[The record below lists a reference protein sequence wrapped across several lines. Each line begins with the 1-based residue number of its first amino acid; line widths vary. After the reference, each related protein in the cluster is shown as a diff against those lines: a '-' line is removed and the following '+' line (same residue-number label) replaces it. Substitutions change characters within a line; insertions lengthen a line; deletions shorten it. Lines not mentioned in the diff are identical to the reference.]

1 MIKIKDIKNKKI
13 YENIIFKQ
21 LFSYLD
27 EGIFKPLFEIMNY
40 NPAKAQNDYNPI
52 TEALKSGSV
61 IYTDEGFKAKYKFTN
76 TQAKEFERW
85 GAKYNKWTKT
95 YQIPYNNIPNNV
107 LVALSE
113 NQIKQQAQ
121 ITAVQNFIKELDAN
135 LPYMIDTMLFDTQ
148 VETILDDAG
157 NTLKQ
162 NTKKLNVI
170 VPELNKSQ
178 KQAIARDYTNNMRFW
193 IKEWASEHLIPEMRQ
208 RVQEAV
214 LAGYRA
220 DYVQKMLEK
229 EFGIAKRKAKFLARN
244 ETAIMLAEYR
254 KTEYQKIGINHFIWS
269 TTMDGRERE
278 LHKELNGKVFRFD
291 NPPVIEQI
299 KVGDHYI
306 PKPGGRRGLPGEIY
320 NCRCHIIP
328 YIPNSP
334 I

>member
-40 NPAKAQNDYNPI
+40 NPQKAKNDSNPI
-52 TEALKSGSV
+52 TEALKSGSI
-61 IYTDEGFKAKYKFTN
+61 IYTDDGFKAKYKFTN
-76 TQAKEFERW
+76 AQSAELERW

-95 YQIPYNNIPNNV
+95 YQIAYNNIPNNV

-121 ITAVQNFIKELDAN
+121 IKAVQNFIKELNAN

-170 VPELNKSQ
+170 VPELDENQ
-178 KQAIARDYTNNMRFW
+178 KQAIARDYTYNMRFW
-193 IKEWASEHLIPEMRQ
+193 VKEWTSEHLIPEMRKKI
-208 RVQEAV
+208 QEAV

-229 EFGIAKRKAKFLARN
+229 EFGIWQRKAKFLARN

>member
-61 IYTDEGFKAKYKFTN
+61 IYTDEGFKAKYKFSN
-76 TQAKEFERW
+76 AQAKEFERW

-95 YQIPYNNIPNNV
+95 YQIPYSNIPNNV

-170 VPELNKSQ
+170 VPELDEAQ

-193 IKEWASEHLIPEMRQ
+193 IKEWASEHLIPEMRK

-214 LAGYRA
+214 LTGYRT

-229 EFGIAKRKAKFLARN
+229 EFGMAKRKAKFLARN
-244 ETAIMLAEYR
+244 ETSIMLAEYR

-278 LHKELNGKVFRFD
+278 LHEKLDGTTWSFN
-291 NPPVIEQI
+291 NPPVIDE
-299 KVGDHYI
+299 KGT
-306 PKPGGRRGLPGEIY
+306 RGLPGETY
-320 NCRCHIIP
+320 NCRCHIIN

-334 I
+334 YR

>member
-21 LFSYLD
+21 LFSYLY
-27 EGIFKPLFEIMNY
+27 EGIFKPLFEIIKY
-40 NPAKAQNDYNPI
+40 NPVKAQNDYNPI

-214 LAGYRA
+214 LAGYRT

-244 ETAIMLAEYR
+244 ETTIMLAEYR
-254 KTEYQKIGINHFIWS
+254 KTEYQKMGINHFIWS

-291 NPPVIEQI
+291 NPPVIDE
-299 KVGDHYI
+299 KGT
-306 PKPGGRRGLPGEIY
+306 RGVTWRNI
-320 NCRCHIIP
+320 
-328 YIPNSP
+328 
-334 I
+334 

>member
-13 YENIIFKQ
+13 YDEIIFKQ

-27 EGIFKPLFEIMNY
+27 EGIFNPLFEIMNY
-40 NPAKAQNDYNPI
+40 NPKKAQNDLNAI
-52 TEALKSGSV
+52 SEALKSGSI
-61 IYTDEGFKAKYKFTN
+61 IYTDDGFKAKYKFTN
-76 TQAKEFERW
+76 AQAKELERW
-85 GAKYNKWTKT
+85 GARYNKWTKT
-95 YQIPYNNIPNNV
+95 YQIPYDSIPNNV
-107 LVALSE
+107 LVTLSE

-121 ITAVQNFIKELDAN
+121 ITAVQNFINELNAN

-162 NTKKLNVI
+162 NIKKLNVI
-170 VPELNKSQ
+170 VPELDENQ

-193 IKEWASEHLIPEMRQ
+193 IKEWTSKHLIPEMRK

-214 LAGYRA
+214 LAGYRT

-229 EFGIAKRKAKFLARN
+229 EFGIAKRKAQFLARN

-278 LHKELNGKVFRFD
+278 LHKELNGKVFSFD
-291 NPPVIEQI
+291 NPPVIDE
-299 KVGDHYI
+299 KGT
-306 PKPGGRRGLPGEIY
+306 RGLPGETY
-320 NCRCHIIP
+320 NCRCRIIP

>member
-121 ITAVQNFIKELDAN
+121 ITAVQNFIKELNAN

-170 VPELNKSQ
+170 VPELDEAQ

-254 KTEYQKIGINHFIWS
+254 KTEYQKMGINHFIWS

-278 LHKELNGKVFRFD
+278 LHEKLDGTTWSFN
-291 NPPVIEQI
+291 NPPVIDE
-299 KVGDHYI
+299 KGT
-306 PKPGGRRGLPGEIY
+306 RGLPGETY

-334 I
+334 YR